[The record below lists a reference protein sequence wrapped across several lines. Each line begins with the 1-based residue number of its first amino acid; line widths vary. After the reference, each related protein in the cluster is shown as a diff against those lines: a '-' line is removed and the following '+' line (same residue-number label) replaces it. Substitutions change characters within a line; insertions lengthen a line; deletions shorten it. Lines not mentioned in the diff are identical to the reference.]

1 MNVIN
6 KIPVNKHKN
15 TGQNMN
21 IQKKKNSLIE
31 STINT
36 VIGLLTSFIIQI
48 VLYPMLNIDVTINE
62 NIIIT
67 LVFFVVSIFRGY
79 LVRRLFNRYVWVTR
93 LSNS

>member
-1 MNVIN
+1 MWFSDCYK
-6 KIPVNKHKN
+6 KISVNKHKN

-48 VLYPMLNIDVTINE
+48 VLYPMLKIDVTINE

-79 LVRRLFNRYVWVTR
+79 LVRRLFNRYV
-93 LSNS
+93 

>member
-1 MNVIN
+1 
-6 KIPVNKHKN
+6 
-15 TGQNMN
+15 MN

-48 VLYPMLNIDVTINE
+48 VLYPMLKIDVTINE

-79 LVRRLFNRYVWVTR
+79 LVRRLFNRYV
-93 LSNS
+93 